1 MRKQE
6 KKAVGMTVQ
15 QLLTQLFSNRW
26 YDYLIATGTILYSHW
41 HQFSAA
47 SGKVVQQLLARFF
60 ITHRHDSS
68 TVTGI
73 ILQQSLG
80 WLFNSRWHNSSTVT
94 DTIVWWLLAQLH
106 KNRVNVFLYLFWQKS
121 STVMFTVEELC
132 HVPEYSNL
140 ETNEIISIK

>member
-6 KKAVGMTVQ
+6 KKAAGMTVQ

-26 YDYLIATGTILYSHW
+26 YDYSIATGTILYSHW

-68 TVTGI
+68 TVAGTICSTITGM
-73 ILQQSLG
+73 ILQQSL
-80 WLFNSRWHNSSTVT
+80 
-94 DTIVWWLLAQLH
+94 A
-106 KNRVNVFLYLFWQKS
+106 
-121 STVMFTVEELC
+121 
-132 HVPEYSNL
+132 
-140 ETNEIISIK
+140 